1 MGISVALDDP
11 RPPAVVRI
19 SLKTAIFKRGSLARA
34 VVPARRTQAR
44 ELEARVSGPA
54 GPASPCEVGLD
65 LRDDI
70 RVVGYDPPVF
80 IHGDSFKFPSCASD
94 ALQPAEI

>member
-1 MGISVALDDP
+1 MGIPVALEEP

-44 ELEARVSGPA
+44 ELEARVSGPT
-54 GPASPCEVGLD
+54 GPASPCKVGID
-65 LRDDI
+65 LRDDV

-80 IHGDSFKFPSCASD
+80 IHGDSLEFPSYTSD

>member
-1 MGISVALDDP
+1 MALDEP

-54 GPASPCEVGLD
+54 GPASPCKVGLD
-65 LRDDI
+65 LRDDV
-70 RVVGYDPPVF
+70 RVVSYDPPVF
-80 IHGDSFKFPSCASD
+80 IHGDSLEFPSYTSD